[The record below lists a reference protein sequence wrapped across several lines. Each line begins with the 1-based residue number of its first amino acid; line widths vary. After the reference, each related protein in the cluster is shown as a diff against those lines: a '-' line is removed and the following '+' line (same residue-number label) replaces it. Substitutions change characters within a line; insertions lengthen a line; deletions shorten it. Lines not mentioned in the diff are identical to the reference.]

1 MGGDDD
7 DICSL
12 FAHHHPLVTCS
23 GGSPRHTARRQL
35 QAERLA
41 SQAEIPQRAPV
52 SHQRE
57 LLSRE
62 PGPILAQ
69 KNWGWCRREG
79 GMLRRNI
86 CWLGRAHLNFKTWTE
101 NERT

>member
-1 MGGDDD
+1 MGWGDDD

-23 GGSPRHTARRQL
+23 PGSPRHAAKRQL
-35 QAERLA
+35 QAERL
-41 SQAEIPQRAPV
+41 SLLPKQKSHRQALV

-69 KNWGWCRREG
+69 KNWGGGQREG
-79 GMLRRNI
+79 CSGETSAD
-86 CWLGRAHLNFKTWTE
+86 WAEPT
-101 NERT
+101 